1 MEMVRPRATSSD
13 EAPDEALLAGMALG
27 DERAGVAFVRRYQ
40 RRVYGLALGILRD
53 PGMAEDVAQDAFVRA
68 WTHASVFDP
77 RRGAAA
83 TWLLTIAR
91 NLSIDAL
98 RVRRPEPIDPGDL
111 AFAEL
116 ASGERL
122 PEDAVL
128 ADEMLARLHD
138 ALAGI
143 PEAQR
148 RAVALAA
155 FYGRSAQEIAEIESV
170 PLGTAKSRIRMGLT
184 KLRDAVSVEEAP

>member
-1 MEMVRPRATSSD
+1 MARPRATSSD
-13 EAPDEALLAGMALG
+13 EAPDEALLAGMAVG
-27 DERAGVAFVRRYQ
+27 DERAGVVFVRRYQ

-83 TWLLTIAR
+83 TWLLTITR

-98 RVRRPEPIDPGDL
+98 RVRRPGPTDPGDL

-128 ADEMLARLHD
+128 ADEMLTQLHN

-155 FYGRSAQEIAEIESV
+155 FYGRSAQEIAELESV

-184 KLRDAVSVEEAP
+184 KLRDAVSVEEAS

>member
-1 MEMVRPRATSSD
+1 MVRPRATSSD

-98 RVRRPEPIDPGDL
+98 RVRRPEPTDPGDL
-111 AFAEL
+111 AFADL
-116 ASGERL
+116 ASGECL

>member
-1 MEMVRPRATSSD
+1 MVRPRATSSD

-111 AFAEL
+111 ALADL

>member
-1 MEMVRPRATSSD
+1 MARLRATSSD
-13 EAPDEALLAGMALG
+13 EASDEALLAGMAVG
-27 DERAGVAFVRRYQ
+27 DERAGVVFVRRYQ

-83 TWLLTIAR
+83 TWLLTITR

-98 RVRRPEPIDPGDL
+98 RVRRPEPTDPGDL

-128 ADEMLARLHD
+128 ADEMLTQLHD

-143 PEAQR
+143 PEPQR

-155 FYGRSAQEIAEIESV
+155 FYGRSAQEIAELESV

-184 KLRDAVSVEEAP
+184 KLRDAVSVEEAS

>member
-1 MEMVRPRATSSD
+1 MVRPRATSSD

>member
-1 MEMVRPRATSSD
+1 MEMARLRATSSD
-13 EAPDEALLAGMALG
+13 EASDEALLAGMAVG

-91 NLSIDAL
+91 NLSIL
-98 RVRRPEPIDPGDL
+98 Q
-111 AFAEL
+111 
-116 ASGERL
+116 SGPAPPR
-122 PEDAVL
+122 
-128 ADEMLARLHD
+128 
-138 ALAGI
+138 GG
-143 PEAQR
+143 
-148 RAVALAA
+148 RAVDQSQLGSDDYAAL
-155 FYGRSAQEIAEIESV
+155 FAQLEARRQEV
-170 PLGTAKSRIRMGLT
+170 TA
-184 KLRDAVSVEEAP
+184 

>member
-1 MEMVRPRATSSD
+1 MVRPRATSSD

-98 RVRRPEPIDPGDL
+98 RVRRPEPTDPGDL
-111 AFAEL
+111 AFADL

>member
-1 MEMVRPRATSSD
+1 MARPRATSSD
-13 EAPDEALLAGMALG
+13 EAPDEALLAGMAVG
-27 DERAGVAFVRRYQ
+27 DERAGVVFVRRYQ

-83 TWLLTIAR
+83 TWLLTITR

-98 RVRRPEPIDPGDL
+98 RVRRPEPTDPGDL

-128 ADEMLARLHD
+128 ADEMLTQLHN

-155 FYGRSAQEIAEIESV
+155 FYGRSAQEIAELESV

-184 KLRDAVSVEEAP
+184 KLRDAVSVEEAS

>member
-1 MEMVRPRATSSD
+1 MVRPRATSSD

-111 AFAEL
+111 AFADL